1 MQRNVIISILRLQ
14 ETEEKHN
21 KINLSS
27 RSCTECIVTLAITKA
42 GHHLFPYFQPFLS
55 FVFYFFSFH
64 HFALVLSSLSASL
77 MPESV
82 FVFQIRESGSDPQPL
97 LSFAHMA
104 IHLHTA
110 NPVSLLHANS
120 QEFHIANS
128 QLFQR
133 PWTGSNSHLP
143 CFFFSGGP
151 LQWWHLT
158 LCYRH
163 KYFAL

>member
-1 MQRNVIISILRLQ
+1 MQRNVIISILQLQ
-14 ETEEKHN
+14 KTEEKHN

-27 RSCTECIVTLAITKA
+27 RSCTECTVTLAITKA

-97 LSFAHMA
+97 LYLHIWQSIYTLPILFLFYMLTARNFTQQTPSSFKDLGLAVILIFPA
-104 IHLHTA
+104 
-110 NPVSLLHANS
+110 
-120 QEFHIANS
+120 
-128 QLFQR
+128 
-133 PWTGSNSHLP
+133 
-143 CFFFSGGP
+143 FFSWWP